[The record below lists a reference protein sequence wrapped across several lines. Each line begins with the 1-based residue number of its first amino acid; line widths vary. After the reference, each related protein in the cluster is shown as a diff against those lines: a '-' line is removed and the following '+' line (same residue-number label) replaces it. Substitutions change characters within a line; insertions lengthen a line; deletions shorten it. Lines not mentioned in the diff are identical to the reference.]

1 MQRHAVHENE
11 IARMPSPRP
20 STNGSSLRSSVRLP
34 RGRGWVTVPV
44 AVALAALASSTP
56 VVVAAVMV
64 VVVLP
69 MPATLG
75 DMVAHRYRS
84 DVGAAVRAWHR
95 ADARTVAPVFYVRNL
110 LAGLLRSAPGL
121 ALGAVAVVVAA
132 AVGDPH
138 VDSGWRDLV
147 VRLGGVGTV
156 LCLLLPA
163 RSGGR
168 RFRTGTG
175 IDHLVADLVDVRGHL
190 RPHGWVVAIVS
201 VARSAALGLWLHPEL
216 WPLRV

>member
-1 MQRHAVHENE
+1 MRPAVAAPFDQRVEPPIVGPA
-11 IARMPSPRP
+11 
-20 STNGSSLRSSVRLP
+20 P

-69 MPATLG
+69 MLATLG

-163 RSGGR
+163 RAVAVASGRARASITSSPTWSMCGATYSHGSGRRDRVGGGR
-168 RFRTGTG
+168 GAG
-175 IDHLVADLVDVRGHL
+175 AVAAPG
-190 RPHGWVVAIVS
+190 A
-201 VARSAALGLWLHPEL
+201 